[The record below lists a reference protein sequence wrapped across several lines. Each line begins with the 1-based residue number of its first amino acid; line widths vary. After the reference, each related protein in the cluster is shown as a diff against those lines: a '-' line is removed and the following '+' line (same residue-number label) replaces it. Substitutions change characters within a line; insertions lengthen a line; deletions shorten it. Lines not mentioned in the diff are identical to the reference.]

1 VRLEVTGQ
9 VEAVDDGL
17 AVRVVLTNRGDT
29 GAAGVVVQ
37 GELLGERDE
46 GRLETGIPAGGT
58 GTVPL
63 RFPVE
68 VRRPGVHPVAL
79 RLEYQATPDPGVVSQ
94 RAYLLLSLGAN
105 PPPAIRVSAAETHLR
120 DRDPLRVTVESADGA
135 AHRVRLRVL
144 TPKGLNAESPE
155 GEVAVPAQG
164 GVRVD
169 VPILRGSVAR
179 PSRQGVLIVAGSTDG
194 SEETTAVA
202 TTVVEVAGDPA
213 WLPHLRRPL
222 AAVAFLLLVAAV
234 AIEVRR
240 VLRPAAPPPA

>member
-1 VRLEVTGQ
+1 

-17 AVRVVLTNRGDT
+17 AVRVSLSNRGDT
-29 GAAGVVVQ
+29 GAAGVLVQ

-46 GRLETGIPAGGT
+46 GRLDSGIAAGGT
-58 GTVPL
+58 GTVAL

-79 RLEYQATPDPGVVSQ
+79 RLEYQATPSPGVISQ

-105 PPPAIRVSAAETHLR
+105 PPPAVRVAAPALRLR

-135 AHRVRLRVL
+135 SHRVRLRVL

-155 GEVAVPAQG
+155 GDVVVPAQG
-164 GVRVD
+164 AVTVD

-179 PSRQGVLIVAGSTDG
+179 PSQQGLLIVAGSTDG
-194 SEETTAVA
+194 PEETTAVA
-202 TTVVEVAGDPA
+202 TTVVHVAGDPA
-213 WLPHLRRPL
+213 WLPRVRRPL
-222 AAVAFLLLVAAV
+222 AAAAFLLLVAAV
-234 AIEVRR
+234 TVEVVRA
-240 VLRPAAPPPA
+240 LRPAAPPA